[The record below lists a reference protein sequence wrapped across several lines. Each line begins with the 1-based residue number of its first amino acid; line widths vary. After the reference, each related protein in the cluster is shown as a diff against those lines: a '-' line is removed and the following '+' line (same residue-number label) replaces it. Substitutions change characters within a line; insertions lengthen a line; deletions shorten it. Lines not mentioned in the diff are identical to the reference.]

1 MVIIIKILKLILNI
15 IYSLF
20 KLFKTK
26 NRITFISR
34 QSNNINVDFVLL
46 GKEINKEIEANA
58 KAYNYEYID
67 MYDELTDFDG
77 NLNLEYTIDGLH
89 LSPEGY
95 KVVTAKRMKYITQP
109 SK

>member
-1 MVIIIKILKLILNI
+1 M
-15 IYSLF
+15 
-20 KLFKTK
+20 
-26 NRITFISR
+26 
-34 QSNNINVDFVLL
+34 
-46 GKEINKEIEANA
+46 EINKELEINA

-67 MYDELTDFDG
+67 MYDELTDSDG

-95 KVVTAKRMKYITQP
+95 KVVTAKRMKYIVQP

>member
-1 MVIIIKILKLILNI
+1 
-15 IYSLF
+15 
-20 KLFKTK
+20 
-26 NRITFISR
+26 
-34 QSNNINVDFVLL
+34 
-46 GKEINKEIEANA
+46 
-58 KAYNYEYID
+58 

-109 SK
+109 SKWKNIDKNRILMYNIDVWNITRNEVELWKKT